1 MKLENLY
8 NLAKKEKIYIYDW
21 HIKDANGIYINIDKV
36 NAIAL
41 NYDKIG
47 TYIEEKCVL
56 AEELG
61 HYYYDAAYS
70 PYCKNLQLISKQE
83 YKAKKW
89 AYNTLIPYENLRR
102 AILNGKTSILSLADY
117 FNVTTQ
123 FMNKCIEFYINK
135 YGYILTQEEMLLVS
149 INF

>member
-1 MKLENLY
+1 MNLENLY
-8 NLAKKEKIYIYDW
+8 NLAEKEKIKIYDW
-21 HIKDANGIYINIDKV
+21 HIENADGIYINIDKL

-41 NYDKIG
+41 NYDNLG
-47 TYIEEKCVL
+47 SYIEEKCVL

-61 HYYYDAAYS
+61 HYYYDATYS
-70 PYCKNLQLISKQE
+70 PYCKNLNIISKQE

-123 FMNKCIEFYINK
+123 FVSKCIDFYIQK
-135 YGYILTQEEMLLVS
+135 YGYILTDEEMLLVS
-149 INF
+149 I